1 MTIKVAIAEK
11 IWSHN
16 KLDYISPKIQSF
28 KMPFIVYL
36 HIKIFWVCRCK
47 SLALESKTA
56 KLSDESIKDPLAE
69 RSPVHTWVTRH
80 AEMKMSSSNTLPWF
94 QSWVSMGIIYKDKP
108 QGKHP
113 LICWMKFWIHSQ
125 CWDPLLVL
133 GNYPSIFCT
142 LVPASSSGASC
153 EEGFLSAD
161 LKGSLPYRSASFH
174 LQLAGGPA
182 NHCHRNIG

>member
-1 MTIKVAIAEK
+1 
-11 IWSHN
+11 
-16 KLDYISPKIQSF
+16 
-28 KMPFIVYL
+28 MPFIVYLL

-56 KLSDESIKDPLAE
+56 KLCDQSI
-69 RSPVHTWVTRH
+69 SG
-80 AEMKMSSSNTLPWF
+80 SSGRKKSNSNLSKYACWNKNIFLYTLPWF
-94 QSWVSMGIIYKDKP
+94 QSWISMRIIYKDKP

-113 LICWMKFWIHSQ
+113 LICWMKFGIHSQ

-133 GNYPSIFCT
+133 GNYPNIFYT

-161 LKGSLPYRSASFH
+161 LKGSLPYHSASFH
-174 LQLAGGPA
+174 LQLTGCPA
-182 NHCHRNIG
+182 NHCHWNIGWAVWGHR